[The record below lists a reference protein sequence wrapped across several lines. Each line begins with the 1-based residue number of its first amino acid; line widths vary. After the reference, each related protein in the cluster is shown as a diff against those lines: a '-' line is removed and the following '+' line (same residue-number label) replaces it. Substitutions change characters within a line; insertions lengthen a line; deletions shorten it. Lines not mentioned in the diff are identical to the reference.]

1 MFLAVNIKVL
11 EPVMQRKT
19 DCKIVMEIGKS
30 LIHKTLFLYF
40 LAMAVTC
47 LQLYKEVK
55 TFGKLNFKC
64 K

>member
-19 DCKIVMEIGKS
+19 DCKIVMEIGES
-30 LIHKTLFLYF
+30 LTHKTLFLYF